1 MNFDLKNKKILAGGA
16 GVLALA
22 LAVGGGVAYAQ
33 KSNPLDANGDGVIT
47 QVEAKAAAEARFAK
61 MDANSD
67 GRLDKSDMD
76 ARHAEMHE
84 KRFTEMDTDKNG
96 AISKAEW
103 DAAPMMRGGPDGKGG
118 PGMDGDGPRGGH
130 GKHGRGDGDGKGGR
144 GGKGGFGG
152 GFGGPGMMDAN
163 KDGTVTKDEAVA
175 AAMTRFSA
183 ADTNKDGKVTTAEF
197 DAAKAARRAEMDAN
211 RPAPPAPP
219 ADNAAPAQ

>member
-1 MNFDLKNKKILAGGA
+1 MKVNLKNRKFLAGGA

-67 GRLDKSDMD
+67 GKLDKSDMD

-103 DAAPMMRGGPDGKGG
+103 DAAPMMRGGPDGKDG

-130 GKHGRGDGDGKGGR
+130 GKMGHGGKGGR
-144 GGKGGFGG
+144 GGKGGFG
-152 GFGGPGMMDAN
+152 GGPGMMDAN

-175 AAMTRFSA
+175 AAITRFSA

-197 DAAKAARRAEMDAN
+197 DAAKAARRAEMQAN